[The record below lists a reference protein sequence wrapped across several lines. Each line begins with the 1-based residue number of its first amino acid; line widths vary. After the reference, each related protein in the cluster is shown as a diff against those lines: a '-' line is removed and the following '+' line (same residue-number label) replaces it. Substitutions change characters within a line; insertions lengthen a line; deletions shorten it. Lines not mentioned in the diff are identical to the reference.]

1 MSYIAFFFFFKCEV
15 HIMFMCTKTKSNNSS
30 INFSLFQYLNKIII
44 QFAII
49 KYKKICKYIKITQ
62 LLKSLLSNL
71 KVQKETSK

>member
-1 MSYIAFFFFFKCEV
+1 MDGFFIDYLHFEVQILNYINELYSLFFFFLKCEV

-49 KYKKICKYIKITQ
+49 KYKK
-62 LLKSLLSNL
+62 NM
-71 KVQKETSK
+71 